1 MKSKPI
7 FILLTSIIVAF
18 LTVQLSPTPAISGG
32 KWRSVPADETR
43 IVLKGWPEQ
52 NQFKYRKGWHSDNWA
67 MECEQSYN
75 TQGLHKT
82 TIQLCRMLPG
92 FYYQAA
98 AGKNDISE
106 YSFWNWTTWKGS
118 KIKNGQDTALKFE
131 DPRVFRHL
139 YFTQY
144 ENECQFMTHAR
155 EAGSERYTAARE
167 GQPDFRP
174 IVTVMTCNTDEKFQE
189 SSFKI
194 DDANGKVIISYP
206 GQQKSSLDV
215 VSILLKKHEIP
226 LHSKDIHPREKC
238 NDRYEEKVVTGIHT
252 SLAYWI
258 DDYTGRYQCWS
269 GSGIQGN
276 LALCSEKANERAT
289 APPVKCKIYAI
300 HESSSGKTYTGKEE
314 ILARFAPDKITAS
327 TTRSEK
333 YKPTTKSEKYKPTTN
348 FTSSDTK
355 TSVTSNTDKRSIPFA
370 AHWEAKSG
378 VLLGVL
384 NYPKAGDAGS
394 LSASSGDISCQGTWQ
409 RAGQGAE
416 NGTWSIACSDGRTA
430 SGFYKMH
437 EVGKGTGTGTD
448 PDGNKV
454 EVTWGG

>member
-82 TIQLCRMLPG
+82 TIQLCRIFPG

-98 AGKNDISE
+98 AGKKDISE
-106 YSFWNWTTWKGS
+106 YPYWNWTTWNGS

-194 DDANGKVIISYP
+194 DDANGKMIISYP
-206 GQQKSSLDV
+206 GKPKEYNSSR
-215 VSILLKKHEIP
+215 S
-226 LHSKDIHPREKC
+226 S
-238 NDRYEEKVVTGIHT
+238 VTK
-252 SLAYWI
+252 I
-258 DDYTGRYQCWS
+258 D
-269 GSGIQGN
+269 
-276 LALCSEKANERAT
+276 
-289 APPVKCKIYAI
+289 
-300 HESSSGKTYTGKEE
+300 
-314 ILARFAPDKITAS
+314 
-327 TTRSEK
+327 
-333 YKPTTKSEKYKPTTN
+333 TTKNSGTYKPTTN

-355 TSVTSNTDKRSIPFA
+355 TSVTSNADKRSVPFA